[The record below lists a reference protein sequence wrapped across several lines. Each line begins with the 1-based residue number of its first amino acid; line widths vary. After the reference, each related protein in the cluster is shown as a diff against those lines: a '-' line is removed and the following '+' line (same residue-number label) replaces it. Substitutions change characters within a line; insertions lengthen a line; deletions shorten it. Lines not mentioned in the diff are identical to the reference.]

1 MSLRPASYLFLLLIF
16 LPEILFAQRK
26 TLSKPLIQLE
36 QLYIDP
42 GVSLFPTPGG
52 PGGHIGINFMLSNHW
67 GFNSSID
74 VINFKASDLPLDYES
89 GFCLFGPCYPEDEI
103 RLYDFH
109 LVHEWMTPNKH
120 IRLGLEFGLSS
131 MSFSRNSFYPDTSSK
146 GWFYL
151 GSNYTES
158 LHTLNFLG
166 ASIGGR
172 LQFPVRRFFAPEV
185 SMVLD
190 ANSQRTLVRIELKT
204 DLGMI
209 RKASPEEKA
218 RRAQYK
224 EGRKAR
230 HLKRLYK
237 RYGFTN
243 SPQ

>member
-1 MSLRPASYLFLLLIF
+1 MSLRPVSCLFLLLIV
-16 LPEILFAQRK
+16 LPKILFAQRK

-42 GVSLFPTPGG
+42 GVSLFPTPAG
-52 PGGHIGINFMLSNHW
+52 PGGHIGLNFMLSNHW
-67 GFNSSID
+67 GFNTSMD
-74 VINFKASDLPLDYES
+74 VITFKASDLPVDYDP

-109 LVHEWMTPNKH
+109 LVHEWLVSNRH

-131 MSFSRNSFYPDTSSK
+131 MRFSRNSFYPDTSSK

-158 LHTLNFLG
+158 LHTRNFLG
-166 ASIGGR
+166 ASMGGK
-172 LQFPVRRFFAPEV
+172 LQFPVKRFFAPEV
-185 SMVLD
+185 SIVLD
-190 ANSQRTLVRIELKT
+190 ANSQRTLVRLELKT

-209 RKASPEEKA
+209 RKASLEEKA
-218 RRAQYK
+218 HREHHK
-224 EGRKAR
+224 ERRKAR

-243 SPQ
+243 SPG